1 LVVDAGGFAGSGF
14 DTGAAIVAPYL
25 ATRKIR
31 TVDALVMTHAHPDHS
46 GGLPHLLAHLHP
58 REFWWTGWPGR
69 GREWKRLLGAL
80 ASTGATVRT
89 LHRGAVLPAFG
100 GRVVV
105 LHPPA
110 DWRIPALNE
119 TSLTLRLTHGGTSVL
134 LTGAR
139 EAERSLI
146 ASAPDALPADVLKV
160 PHHGSRSSSTAP
172 FVAAVR
178 PRVAVI
184 SVGADNRYRLPA
196 PDVEARY
203 RAHGV
208 CVLRTDRCGAVTLVS
223 DGRRLDVTT
232 VRPGCACPSAAAAGL
247 WRV

>member
-1 LVVDAGGFAGSGF
+1 VRPQG
-14 DTGAAIVAPYL
+14 
-25 ATRKIR
+25 
-31 TVDALVMTHAHPDHS
+31 HPDPP
-46 GGLPHLLAHLHP
+46 GGLPYRVALRQRQEL
-58 REFWWTGWPGR
+58 GWPGGPGR
-69 GREWKRLLGAL
+69 GREWGRLVGAL
-80 ASTGATVRT
+80 GSTGATVRT
-89 LHRGAVLPAFG
+89 LQRGAVLPAFG

-119 TSLTLRLTHGGTSVL
+119 TSLTLRLTHGVTSVL
-134 LTGAR
+134 LTGDIEA

-146 ASAPDALPADVLKV
+146 ASAPDALPADVLKG

-184 SVGADNRYRLPA
+184 SVGADNRSRLPA

-223 DGRRLDVTT
+223 DGRRLDLTT
-232 VRPGCACPSAAAAGL
+232 VRPGCACS
-247 WRV
+247 